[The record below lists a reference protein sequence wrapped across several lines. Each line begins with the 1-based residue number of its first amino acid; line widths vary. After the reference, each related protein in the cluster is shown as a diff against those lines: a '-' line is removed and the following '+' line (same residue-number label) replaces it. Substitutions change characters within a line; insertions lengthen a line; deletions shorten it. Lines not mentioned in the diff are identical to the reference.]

1 MMDADGENK
10 KLRTRSKGTKVQ
22 VDSIAQELSAYKCSM
37 AKKRKAEELISG
49 VPVNK
54 RKSLLMKPRH
64 YSPSLECKEENEDR
78 TGLQEEIS
86 VPENS
91 STPEESAPKSSE
103 ETPHSGEQEN
113 SSQRKDNYSS
123 YQESMAKSL
132 MKVGKLAKDAPSQRV
147 GENLN
152 DSGIQSLKTESD
164 DTDECYMINS
174 TEGKEKTVIS
184 DSKYCSSEENESN
197 SEIMD
202 NEWDS
207 SSNFSEETSVK
218 LHVTQK
224 YIVECNQPNILEV
237 PEIKKEEVEFGLCET
252 LCNSETELRTS
263 QESHPDPFEKR
274 IQNPFP
280 ESEEDDNE
288 CLSETTDVSVELDKT
303 KGNLSLLE
311 QAIAL
316 QAEQGHVFHSTYK
329 ELDRFLLEHLAGE
342 RRQTKVID
350 IGGRQIYS
358 NKHSPRP
365 EKRETK
371 CPIPGCDGTGHV
383 TGLYPHHRSL
393 SGCPHKVRVPLEI
406 LAMHEN
412 VLKCPTPGCT
422 GRGHVNSNRN
432 THRSLSGCPIAA
444 AEKLAM
450 SQEKSQLDSPK
461 AGQCHD
467 QTHRVNLAK
476 QPEVPQYNY
485 RTSQSVT
492 SSRATLAKE
501 QEKFGKVPF
510 DYASFDAQV
519 FGKRTT
525 APAAQGRKTP
535 QFLESKHF
543 SNPVKFSNRLPSA
556 SAHTQSPCHAN
567 SYSYGQCS
575 EDTHI
580 AAAAAILNLSTR
592 CREAAEILSNKP
604 QSLSAKG
611 AEIEVDE
618 NGTLDLSMKKNRSQ
632 DKVIPLTSSSTV
644 LPTPSS
650 SPFKT
655 SSILVN
661 AAFYQALC
669 EQEGWDTPINYS
681 KTHGRKEEEKE
692 KDPVSSPENMEEKK
706 YPGDVS
712 IPSPKPKLHSRD
724 LKKELITCPTP
735 GCDGSGHVTG
745 NYASHR
751 SVSGCPLAD
760 KTLKSLMAAN
770 SQELKCPTPGCDGSG
785 HVTGNYASHRSLSGC
800 PRARKGGIKVT
811 PTKEEKEDPELKCP
825 VIGCDGQGHISG
837 KYTSHRTASGCPL
850 AAKRQKE
857 SPVNGSSLSWKLN
870 KQELPHC
877 PLPGCNGLGHVN
889 NVFVTHRSLSGCPL
903 NAQTIKKGKISE
915 ELMTIKLKAS
925 GGIESDEEIR
935 HLDEE
940 IKELNE
946 SNLKIEADMMK
957 LQTQITSMES
967 NLKTIEEENKL
978 IEQNNESLLKE
989 LAGLSQALIS
999 SLADIQLPQMGP
1011 ISEQN
1016 FEAYVNTLTDMY
1028 SNLERDYSPECKALL
1043 ESIKQAVKGIH
1054 V

>member
-1 MMDADGENK
+1 MKNK
-10 KLRTRSKGTKVQ
+10 F
-22 VDSIAQELSAYKCSM
+22 AYKNSM
-37 AKKRKAEELISG
+37 AKKRKAEEQILE
-49 VPVNK
+49 VPINK

-64 YSPSLECKEENEDR
+64 YNPILEDITSDWRFYIFSVSLYLENTTLMSAKSISYFNMQENDLQKDNFTNCQDTMTNTLINFEKIAKNAPNSLENDKLSD
-78 TGLQEEIS
+78 S
-86 VPENS
+86 
-91 STPEESAPKSSE
+91 
-103 ETPHSGEQEN
+103 
-113 SSQRKDNYSS
+113 DNH
-123 YQESMAKSL
+123 
-132 MKVGKLAKDAPSQRV
+132 P
-147 GENLN
+147 
-152 DSGIQSLKTESD
+152 LKTENKNIAA
-164 DTDECYMINS
+164 CYGINS
-174 TEGKEKTVIS
+174 SVRRDRITVPHPQ
-184 DSKYCSSEENESN
+184 YCSSEDNESS
-197 SEIMD
+197 SEILD

-207 SSNFSEETSVK
+207 SSNFSEEISIK
-218 LHVTQK
+218 LPLNKTYLVG
-224 YIVECNQPNILEV
+224 CNQ
-237 PEIKKEEVEFGLCET
+237 EEVLKTSGVKAEEKDVN
-252 LCNSETELRTS
+252 NSETFGSLRSEL
-263 QESHPDPFEKR
+263 QESQDSHVDTFSNR
-274 IQNPFP
+274 MQNPFP
-280 ESEEDDNE
+280 DCEEDDY
-288 CLSETTDVSVELDKT
+288 LSENTEQSFDLDKT
-303 KGNLSLLE
+303 KQNLNLLE

-316 QAEQGHVFHSTYK
+316 QAEQGNIFNSTYK
-329 ELDRFLLEHLAGE
+329 ELDRFLLEHLATE
-342 RRQTKVID
+342 RRQAKIVD
-350 IGGRQIYS
+350 LGGRAVF
-358 NKHSPRP
+358 NHKHVPRP

-444 AEKLAM
+444 AEKMAM
-450 SQEKSQLDSPK
+450 SQEKGQHESLK
-461 AGQCHD
+461 TGQCHD
-467 QTHRVNLAK
+467 QI
-476 QPEVPQYNY
+476 Y
-485 RTSQSVT
+485 RTNLVKHFELSQYSCRSAQALP
-492 SSRATLAKE
+492 SSRITFTRE
-501 QEKFGKVPF
+501 QEKYGKVPF

-519 FGKRTT
+519 FGKCTMMPT
-525 APAAQGRKTP
+525 IQGQKPT
-535 QFLESKHF
+535 QSFESKHF
-543 SNPVKFSNRLPSA
+543 SNPGKFTNRQPTA
-556 SAHTQSPCHAN
+556 SAHTQSPCHAS
-567 SYSYGQCS
+567 SYRYSQCS

-580 AAAAAILNLSTR
+580 AAAAAILNLSTH
-592 CREAAEILSNKP
+592 CREATEILSSKP
-604 QSLSAKG
+604 RSLSAKG
-611 AEIEVDE
+611 TEIEVDE

-632 DKVIPLTSSSTV
+632 ENITSPSSFSANV
-644 LPTPSS
+644 PTPSS

-655 SSILVN
+655 GSILVN
-661 AAFYQALC
+661 ATFYQALN
-669 EQEGWDTPINYS
+669 EKEGWDTPINYS
-681 KTHGRKEEEKE
+681 KSQGKKEEEKE
-692 KDPVSSPENMEEKK
+692 VFSEN
-706 YPGDVS
+706 
-712 IPSPKPKLHSRD
+712 
-724 LKKELITCPTP
+724 ITHLFSLPFPINLYLTGSFFLRCPTP

-800 PRARKGGIKVT
+800 PRARKSGLKVT

-825 VIGCDGQGHISG
+825 VLGCDGQGHVSG
-837 KYTSHRTASGCPL
+837 KYTSHRTASGCPM

-857 SPVNGSSLSWKLN
+857 SPLNGSSLPWKLN

-903 NAQTIKKGKISE
+903 NAQALKKGKISE
-915 ELMTIKLKAS
+915 ELMAVKLKAN
-925 GGIESDEEIR
+925 GGLENEEEIR

-1028 SNLERDYSPECKALL
+1028 NNLERDYSPDCKALL

>member
-1 MMDADGENK
+1 MFLTECDLTGIPENRISRSDPVVPPSPRSSSARIGAVANPRRPGDSDLLDTPTPSLGKENEFQDYLLNQARHLGLSDEFGPLESAYIFTQKHIKMDADGENK

-37 AKKRKAEELISG
+37 AKKRKAEEQISG

-64 YSPSLECKEENEDR
+64 YSPSLECKEDNEDR
-78 TGLQEEIS
+78 TDLQEEIS
-86 VPENS
+86 VLESS
-91 STPEESAPKSSE
+91 STP
-103 ETPHSGEQEN
+103 
-113 SSQRKDNYSS
+113 D
-123 YQESMAKSL
+123 
-132 MKVGKLAKDAPSQRV
+132 
-147 GENLN
+147 
-152 DSGIQSLKTESD
+152 
-164 DTDECYMINS
+164 
-174 TEGKEKTVIS
+174 
-184 DSKYCSSEENESN
+184 
-197 SEIMD
+197 
-202 NEWDS
+202 
-207 SSNFSEETSVK
+207 
-218 LHVTQK
+218 
-224 YIVECNQPNILEV
+224 
-237 PEIKKEEVEFGLCET
+237 
-252 LCNSETELRTS
+252 
-263 QESHPDPFEKR
+263 
-274 IQNPFP
+274 
-280 ESEEDDNE
+280 
-288 CLSETTDVSVELDKT
+288 
-303 KGNLSLLE
+303 
-311 QAIAL
+311 
-316 QAEQGHVFHSTYK
+316 
-329 ELDRFLLEHLAGE
+329 
-342 RRQTKVID
+342 
-350 IGGRQIYS
+350 
-358 NKHSPRP
+358 SPRP

-450 SQEKSQLDSPK
+450 SQEKNQLESPK

-467 QTHRVNLAK
+467 QTHRTNLGK
-476 QPEVPQYNY
+476 QPEVSQYNY
-485 RTSQSVT
+485 RTSQPVT
-492 SSRATLAKE
+492 SSRTTLVKE

-525 APAAQGRKTP
+525 APVAQGRKTP

-632 DKVIPLTSSSTV
+632 DKVMPLTSSSTA

-903 NAQTIKKGKISE
+903 NAQAIKKGKISE